1 MNQAIGLVKSQ
12 ALTTDNNLN
21 GLPDAGDV
29 VTYSYTVTNSGDA
42 FLTNVTV
49 IDDNGTPTLLTDDIT
64 VSVTPTTLA
73 VGEATTG
80 TLVHTVT
87 QAEFD
92 SGSLTNIATASGTS
106 PTNKVVQDTATQT
119 VSFLQSPAIQV
130 DKTAR
135 AFIDGVGN
143 LVTYDYT
150 VTNIG
155 NVTLTNVTV
164 TDDNGT
170 PTILT
175 DDITVSVTPTTL
187 APNGQATGTATHTI
201 SQADVDDGSFTNVAK
216 ATGTPPSGPDVTGTD
231 PETVN
236 FLQSPAIQVD
246 KTARAFIDGV
256 GNLVTYD
263 YTVTNTGNVT
273 LTNVTVTED
282 NGTPTLLT
290 DDITV
295 SVTPTTVA
303 PGAQATGT
311 ATHTISQADVDNSS
325 FTNVAEAN
333 SDQAGPVTEPETVTF
348 AQNPAIQ
355 VVKTARAFIDGVNN
369 LVTYDYTVTNTGNVT
384 LTNVT
389 VTDDN
394 GTPTLLTDDI
404 TVSVTPTTVAP
415 GAQGTGTA
423 THTISQA
430 DVYNGSFRNV
440 AKATG
445 TPPSGPDVTSTDP
458 ETVTF
463 AQSPAIQ
470 VDKTARAFIDGVN
483 NLVTYDYTV
492 TNTGNVTLTNVTVTD
507 DNGTPTL
514 LTDDITVSVTP
525 TTLAPGAQATGTAAH
540 TISQADI
547 DNGSF
552 TNVATTTGTPP
563 SGPDVTGTEPET
575 VTFTQSPG
583 IAVVKTARTFIDG
596 VGNQVTY
603 DYTVTNTGNVTLTNV
618 TVTDDNGTPSITTD
632 DITVTVTP
640 TTVTPGAQA
649 TGTATHTIS
658 QADIDNGSFTN
669 VAEADSDQ
677 AGPVTEPET
686 VTFAQNPAIQG
697 VKTARAFIDG
707 VNNVVTYDYT
717 VTNTGN
723 VTLTNVTVTDDI
735 TVSVTPANVAPGAQ
749 ATGTATHTIS
759 QADVDNSSFTNVA
772 EANSDQAGPVTEPE
786 TVTFAQNPA
795 IQVVKTARAFIDGVN
810 NLVTYDYT
818 VTDDNG
824 TPTLLTDDITVSV
837 TPTTVTPGAQATGT
851 ATHTISQADV
861 DNGSFTNEAEAT
873 GTPPSGPDVTD
884 TEPETV
890 TFTQNPAIQVVKT
903 ASPQSGALVGQ
914 EISYGYTVT
923 NTGNVTLFNVT
934 VDDDKVVG
942 AISLSGLT
950 DEDGDLVLDDLAPG
964 ATSTGS
970 ATHTVTAADI
980 NAGSLT
986 NVGTATGTPPSG
998 PNVTGTDSQTVT
1010 FVNLSLAKSSAVSQV
1025 TLTFANLA
1033 EVTASNG
1040 SPDSASATDTTVVVA
1055 TDITYTLVVTN
1066 NGNAD
1071 ATNVTLTDTL
1081 PSGVTVIANPNGG
1094 TQVGN
1099 TITWDLGTVAGGGS
1113 QATVSVTVR
1122 TQTQ

>member
-1 MNQAIGLVKSQ
+1 MNQAIGLAKSQ

-49 IDDNGTPTLLTDDIT
+49 IDDNGTPTILTDDIT
-64 VSVTPTTLA
+64 VTLAITTLA

-175 DDITVSVTPTTL
+175 D
-187 APNGQATGTATHTI
+187 
-201 SQADVDDGSFTNVAK
+201 VDDGSFTNVAK

-263 YTVTNTGNVT
+263 YTVTNTCNVT
-273 LTNVTVTED
+273 LTNVTV
-282 NGTPTLLT
+282 T

-333 SDQAGPVTEPETVTF
+333 SDQAGPVTEPETVSF

-369 LVTYDYTVTNTGNVT
+369 LVTYDYTVT
-384 LTNVT
+384 
-389 VTDDN
+389 DDN
-394 GTPTLLTDDI
+394 GTPTLFTDDI

-463 AQSPAIQ
+463 VQSPAIQ

-618 TVTDDNGTPSITTD
+618 TLTDDNGTPSITTD
-632 DITVTVTP
+632 GITVTVTP

-686 VTFAQNPAIQG
+686 VTFAQNPAIQV

-735 TVSVTPANVAPGAQ
+735 TVSVTPANVAPVAW
-749 ATGTATHTIS
+749 APGTATHTIS

-818 VTDDNG
+818 VT
-824 TPTLLTDDITVSV
+824 
-837 TPTTVTPGAQATGT
+837 
-851 ATHTISQADV
+851 
-861 DNGSFTNEAEAT
+861 
-873 GTPPSGPDVTD
+873 
-884 TEPETV
+884 
-890 TFTQNPAIQVVKT
+890 
-903 ASPQSGALVGQ
+903 
-914 EISYGYTVT
+914 
-923 NTGNVTLFNVT
+923 NTGRDIDQRHGDRRQRYAHVI
-934 VDDDKVVG
+934 DRRHHRKRDAYGRG
-942 AISLSGLT
+942 AGGPGHRHGHAHHKPGRRQQRLLHQRGGGHGDPAVRSRRDRHGAG
-950 DEDGDLVLDDLAPG
+950 DGDLHAEPG
-964 ATSTGS
+964 HPGS
-970 ATHTVTAADI
+970 
-980 NAGSLT
+980 
-986 NVGTATGTPPSG
+986 
-998 PNVTGTDSQTVT
+998 
-1010 FVNLSLAKSSAVSQV
+1010 
-1025 TLTFANLA
+1025 
-1033 EVTASNG
+1033 
-1040 SPDSASATDTTVVVA
+1040 
-1055 TDITYTLVVTN
+1055 
-1066 NGNAD
+1066 
-1071 ATNVTLTDTL
+1071 
-1081 PSGVTVIANPNGG
+1081 
-1094 TQVGN
+1094 
-1099 TITWDLGTVAGGGS
+1099 
-1113 QATVSVTVR
+1113 
-1122 TQTQ
+1122 

>member
-1 MNQAIGLVKSQ
+1 MNQAIGLAKSQ

-49 IDDNGTPTLLTDDIT
+49 IDDNGTPTILTDDIT
-64 VSVTPTTLA
+64 VTLAITTLA
-73 VGEATTG
+73 VGEATIG

-175 DDITVSVTPTTL
+175 D
-187 APNGQATGTATHTI
+187 
-201 SQADVDDGSFTNVAK
+201 VDDGSFTNVAK

-263 YTVTNTGNVT
+263 YTVTNTCNVT
-273 LTNVTVTED
+273 LTNVTV
-282 NGTPTLLT
+282 T

-369 LVTYDYTVTNTGNVT
+369 LVTYDYTVT
-384 LTNVT
+384 
-389 VTDDN
+389 DDN
-394 GTPTLLTDDI
+394 GTPTLFTDDI

-445 TPPSGPDVTSTDP
+445 TPPSGPDVTSTDL

-463 AQSPAIQ
+463 VQSPAIQ

-492 TNTGNVTLTNVTVTD
+492 TNTGNVTLTD

-618 TVTDDNGTPSITTD
+618 TLTDDNGTPSITTD
-632 DITVTVTP
+632 GITVTVTP

-686 VTFAQNPAIQG
+686 VTFAQNPAIQV

-818 VTDDNG
+818 VTNTGNVTLTNVTVTDDNG

-837 TPTTVTPGAQATGT
+837 TPTAVAPGAQATGT

-873 GTPPSGPDVTD
+873 GTPPSGLDVTD

-998 PNVTGTDSQTVT
+998 PNVTDTDSQTVT

-1025 TLTFANLA
+1025 TLTFANLS

-1066 NGNAD
+1066 NWNAD

-1099 TITWDLGTVAGGGS
+1099 TITWYLGTVAGGGS
-1113 QATVSVTVR
+1113 QGTVSVTVR
-1122 TQTQ
+1122 TQTP